1 MSETQQANLV
11 ISEDIE
17 RKIAKYLRTYPDF
30 FIRHMDLLETLR
42 IPHPCHPAVSLIE
55 RQLLL
60 LREQNG
66 ELRKR
71 FKELVAVARDND
83 YLSNRM
89 QNLAL
94 TLIEARRL
102 DDLVQGVKSV
112 LRDNFNADF
121 VALRLAGC
129 PVETDSMLDEQEFVA
144 ADGLALFEPVLR
156 AGRPL
161 CGHFGEE
168 RTRILFRESAPEVAS
183 AALVPL
189 RGADW
194 QGMLA
199 VGSRDEQRFH
209 SGMGTLFLSRMGE
222 LIAHALQPYLR
233 SPQAAAKPR
242 A

>member
-17 RKIAKYLRTYPDF
+17 RKIARYLRTYPDF
-30 FIRHMDLLETLR
+30 FTRHLDLLEILR
-42 IPHPCHPAVSLIE
+42 LPHPCHPAVSLVE

-60 LREQNG
+60 LREQNA
-66 ELRKR
+66 ELRKK

-83 YLSNRM
+83 CLSKRM

-102 DDLVQGVKSV
+102 DDLLQGVKSV
-112 LRDNFNADF
+112 LRDHFNADF

-129 PVETDSMLDEQEFVA
+129 PVETDAILDEQEFVA
-144 ADGLALFEPVLR
+144 AGSLASFEPVFR

-161 CGHFGEE
+161 CGNFSGEQA
-168 RTRILFRESAPEVAS
+168 RILFQEAAPEVAS

-189 RGADW
+189 RGIDW
-194 QGMLA
+194 QGILA
-199 VGSRDEQRFH
+199 VGSRDARRFYP
-209 SGMGTLFLSRMGE
+209 GMGTLFLSRMGE

-233 SPQAAAKPR
+233 SPHAETQPQA
-242 A
+242 